1 MAVSIIKRIFTT
13 CPNCGSNVSE
23 NHFSDGTIVVIC
35 SGKCKKIIFKKE
47 KLTEIFV

>member
-13 CPNCGSNVSE
+13 CPNCG
-23 NHFSDGTIVVIC
+23 
-35 SGKCKKIIFKKE
+35 GKCKKIIFKKE